1 MRYISPAPVFIY
13 RVFLKEIMSIELT
26 KNYTSGNLSQK
37 ATAVYEPLTPDEL
50 ETIRLSV
57 EEGILKGNTS
67 LAIRA
72 LRRLL
77 ELETQRVR
85 VSDQAA

>member
-1 MRYISPAPVFIY
+1 MNID
-13 RVFLKEIMSIELT
+13 LT
-26 KNYTSGNLSQK
+26 KMNASDNPSQK
-37 ATAVYEPLTPDEL
+37 ETADFTYLTPDEL

>member
-1 MRYISPAPVFIY
+1 
-13 RVFLKEIMSIELT
+13 MSIELT
-26 KNYTSGNLSQK
+26 KMNALGDLSEK
-37 ATAVYEPLTPDEL
+37 AIAVCESLTPDEL

-57 EEGILKGNTS
+57 EEGILRGNTS

-85 VSDQAA
+85 GSDQAA

>member
-1 MRYISPAPVFIY
+1 
-13 RVFLKEIMSIELT
+13 MSIELA
-26 KNYTSGNLSQK
+26 KNYTSENLSQK
-37 ATAVYEPLTPDEL
+37 ATAVCEPLTPDEL

-67 LAIRA
+67 LAIRV

-77 ELETQRVR
+77 ELETQRLR
-85 VSDQAA
+85 VSDHAA

>member
-1 MRYISPAPVFIY
+1 
-13 RVFLKEIMSIELT
+13 MSIELT
-26 KNYTSGNLSQK
+26 KNYTSENVSQK
-37 ATAVYEPLTPDEL
+37 ATAVCESLTPDEL

-77 ELETQRVR
+77 ELETQRLR
-85 VSDQAA
+85 VSDHAA

>member
-1 MRYISPAPVFIY
+1 
-13 RVFLKEIMSIELT
+13 MSIELT
-26 KNYTSGNLSQK
+26 KNYTSENLSQK
-37 ATAVYEPLTPDEL
+37 ATAVCEPLTPDEL

-77 ELETQRVR
+77 ELETQRLR
-85 VSDQAA
+85 VSDHAA